1 MKNAIEK
8 VAAGEMGLNKASLQ
22 FLVPK
27 TTLKRKLEKY
37 KSTQN
42 MNKATEKKLGRF
54 ERVFTTD
61 QETELA
67 TYIKQMESRLFG
79 LTTKNLQKLAY
90 DLAEKN
96 NISHRFD
103 TSKKMA
109 GRIWLENFL
118 KRNPDLSLRK
128 PEPTSAA
135 RAAGFNKVAVSSF
148 FDLLTHA
155 IETYHLTPDK
165 IYNVDETG
173 ITTVPKCIP
182 KIIGKKG
189 KKQVGLLT
197 SAERG
202 QLVTVVFCVGADGSY
217 MPPLFI
223 FPRKR
228 MKPELMN
235 NAPRGSWAECHE
247 SGWIQKDIFTSWFRK
262 FIVFSRASKDNPV
275 LLILDGHKSHTMNLD
290 IIDIGRENGVQ
301 ILATPPH
308 CTHRLQPLDVGFMK
322 PLSTYYSEAAQNWL
336 RMNSGRVITQYQ
348 IAELVDKAFQKA
360 ATMTSAFN
368 AFRATGIWPL
378 NRDIFT
384 EADFLAAAATEIE
397 LSCPDPNPHSSTD
410 PVSSVQDPQPSTSR
424 ENQPAERTN
433 NDENISTSTTPTIM
447 DIDEPYSRMSSP
459 SIFNA
464 SQIDDQPAMPSTST
478 NNTDQP
484 SVSQLF
490 NERTEPST
498 STTTMIANENCTVF
512 HFGPKDI
519 MPFPKTQK
527 TTRSN
532 VKRGKTAIITSSPY
546 RLELETSQNKQTDK
560 IKKAL
565 NFDKDTKT
573 SKNRKVKIKT
583 EKKKI
588 KRKAS
593 ENRLTISKKG
603 KASKKSDIKRSKT
616 MKNDSSSDDDDAECL
631 YCSHLY
637 SESSGGWV
645 QCPKCCLWAH
655 CACAGVEDED
665 EETVFLCEKCSD

>member
-8 VAAGEMGLNKASLQ
+8 VAAGEMGLYKASNQ

-37 KSTQN
+37 KATQN
-42 MNKATEKKLGRF
+42 IDIATNKKLGRF
-54 ERVFTTD
+54 EQVFTKA

-67 TYIKQMESRLFG
+67 TYVKQMESRLFG
-79 LTTKNLQKLAY
+79 LTTENLKKLAY
-90 DLAEKN
+90 DLAERN
-96 NISHRFD
+96 NISHNFD
-103 TSKKMA
+103 TCKKMA

-135 RAAGFNKVAVSSF
+135 RAAGFNQVAVNNF
-148 FDLLTHA
+148 FDLLSHA
-155 IETYHLTPDK
+155 IETYHLTPDR
-165 IYNVDETG
+165 IFNVDETG
-173 ITTVPKCIP
+173 ITTVPKSISR
-182 KIIGKKG
+182 IIGTRG
-189 KKQVGLLT
+189 KKQIGLLT

-202 QLVTVVFCVGADGSY
+202 QLVTVVFCFGADGSY

-290 IIDIGRENGVQ
+290 IIDLGRENGVQ

-308 CTHRLQPLDVGFMK
+308 CTHRLQPLDVAFMK

-336 RMNSGRVITQYQ
+336 RMNPGKVITQFQ
-348 IAELVDKAFQKA
+348 IAELVDRAFQKA
-360 ATMTSAFN
+360 ATMTTAFN

-384 EADFLAAAATEIE
+384 EADFLAAATTDIE
-397 LSCPDPNPHSSTD
+397 LPNPSSNPYSSTD
-410 PVSSVQDPQPSTSR
+410 VSSAKDPQPSTSKAGQPSPPVLSTEDLQPLVSR
-424 ENQPAERTN
+424 DNQPSTSRANEAAY
-433 NDENISTSTTPTIM
+433 DFGNISASTTPSIE
-447 DIDEPYSRMSSP
+447 DIDSRVSSP
-459 SIFNA
+459 SILND
-464 SQIDDQPAMPSTST
+464 SQIDNQPALPTTPTKNAGELTVSRPSLLNEGDTELSTSST
-478 NNTDQP
+478 IMD
-484 SVSQLF
+484 
-490 NERTEPST
+490 NET
-498 STTTMIANENCTVF
+498 SSVF

-519 MPFPKTQK
+519 MPFPKTTK
-527 TTRSN
+527 TKRAN

-546 RLELETSQNKQTDK
+546 RLEVEASQNKQAEK

-565 NFDKDTKT
+565 IFQKDMKPTK
-573 SKNRKVKIKT
+573 
-583 EKKKI
+583 
-588 KRKAS
+588 S
-593 ENRLTISKKG
+593 E
-603 KASKKSDIKRSKT
+603 AKKST
-616 MKNDSSSDDDDAECL
+616 
-631 YCSHLY
+631 
-637 SESSGGWV
+637 GGWV
-645 QCPKCCLWAH
+645 QCPVCRLWAH
-655 CACAGVEDED
+655 CLCAGVEDED
-665 EETVFLCEKCSD
+665 EETVFMCEKCAN